1 MGFDRH
7 TSERMAEM
15 AENILKESN
24 PPLLEVA
31 LAKAVL
37 AEAQPGFEPSAAITI
52 IADEVFGHA
61 HDFSKTAVS
70 LAASIV
76 SQEAL

>member
-1 MGFDRH
+1 MGLDRH

-15 AENILKESN
+15 AQEILKENN
-24 PPLLEVA
+24 PHLLELV

-37 AEAQPGFEPSAAITI
+37 AEVKPGVVPSPAII
-52 IADEVFGHA
+52 VIADEVFGHA

-76 SQEAL
+76 SQEAR

>member
-1 MGFDRH
+1 MGLDRH

-15 AENILKESN
+15 AQEILKEKN
-24 PPLLEVA
+24 PPLLELV

-37 AEAQPGFEPSAAITI
+37 AEVKPGVVPSQAVRI

-61 HDFSKTAVS
+61 DDFSKTAVS

-76 SQEAL
+76 SQEAR

>member
-15 AENILKESN
+15 AESILKENN
-24 PPLLEVA
+24 PPLLEVV

-37 AEAQPGFEPSAAITI
+37 AEVKPGVVPSSAIRI
-52 IADEVFGHA
+52 IADEVFAHA

>member
-1 MGFDRH
+1 MGLDRH
-7 TSERMAEM
+7 TSERIAEM
-15 AENILKESN
+15 AQEVLKQPN
-24 PPLLEVA
+24 APVLEIV
-31 LAKAVL
+31 LAKAAL
-37 AEAQPGFEPSAAITI
+37 AEVKPDVVPSPAIKV

-76 SQEAL
+76 SQEAR